1 MREGKLRGNSTYQ
14 SPEVGE
20 VCFISGTKCRLVG
33 PQYRGQEEQIE
44 MSLETGVRAPD
55 MWFVGLLRIFVLIQ
69 RAREAN
75 TRFKR
80 RIDLITLAF
89 QRKIAALEVIF

>member
-1 MREGKLRGNSTYQ
+1 MVMTTFLEYRGFSRQNAREGKLRGNSTYQ

-55 MWFVGLLRIFVLIQ
+55 MWFVGLLRIFVLI
-69 RAREAN
+69 
-75 TRFKR
+75 
-80 RIDLITLAF
+80 
-89 QRKIAALEVIF
+89 